1 MILSIESDLPT
12 FKPVNLKGGLN
23 VLLSEKSPT
32 SGDKHTRNSAGKSS
46 LIEIIHFLLG
56 ANAGPKSLLRNPAL
70 IEFTFWGTFKIGGE
84 IVTVARSGSDPS
96 KILIGE
102 EQANRFG
109 KTTKGSGQSYI
120 SNETWKDVLGQYM
133 FGLPLQT
140 GGSLYEESFT
150 PTFRSLISYFAR
162 QRGGF
167 TNPEKSSEAQ
177 PTWNWQVNLSY
188 LLGLDWRIRFD
199 LQKVRETERQLKEL
213 KKVATS
219 GTVGQLIGTVA
230 ELRPKVAVAEARA
243 AKLRDDL
250 TTFRVLDTYQ
260 EMSDRAS
267 QARMEMLAIERRA
280 VTLKQTAEHLRNA
293 LRDERPP
300 EREDVARLYSA
311 LGIELPDTAKRR
323 LDEVRVFH
331 QSVVENR
338 RSRLQEEAAEI
349 ESQIE
354 GGRAR
359 STELDQERSGILQ
372 FLKGHGALED
382 FVHLQKELAAQ
393 EVEAASLQE
402 KFGAA
407 EILEGKGT
415 QLAIDRANIKRRLQ
429 EDYRSRRDRLNS
441 VILFIGSAISA
452 LYADR
457 IGQFVVDATDAGPQF
472 RITIQGDR
480 GGGISQMEIFCLDL
494 ALLAVSIRER
504 RGPGFLIHDSE
515 LFDGVDERQ
524 VAEALS
530 LGNATAETLGAQ
542 YIVTMNSDIFNKL
555 PLPPDVDRSNV
566 VLPTRL
572 SDEGDSGGL
581 FGFQF

>member
-1 MILSIESDLPT
+1 LILNIESDLPT
-12 FKPVNLKGGLN
+12 FKPVYFKGGLN

-32 SGDKHTRNSAGKSS
+32 SGEKHTRNSAGKSS

-56 ANAGPKSLLRNPAL
+56 ANAGPKSLLRNQAL
-70 IEFTFWGTFKIGGE
+70 VEFTFRGTFNIGGKPLT
-84 IVTVARSGSDPS
+84 IARSGSDPS

-102 EQANRFG
+102 EAAKRFG
-109 KTTKGSGQSYI
+109 KKTKGSGQGYI
-120 SNETWKDVLGQYM
+120 SNEMWKEILGHNM
-133 FGLPLQT
+133 FGLPSET
-140 GGSLYEESFT
+140 TGSLYEESYT
-150 PTFRSLISYFAR
+150 PTFRSLFSYFAR

-188 LLGLDWRIRFD
+188 LLGLDWRIPFD
-199 LQKVRETERQLKEL
+199 LQRVRETERQLVEL
-213 KKVATS
+213 KKVAKS
-219 GTVGQLIGTVA
+219 GAVGQVIGTVA

-243 AKLRDDL
+243 ARLRDDL
-250 TTFRVLDTYQ
+250 KNFRVLDTYQ

-267 QARMEMLAIERRA
+267 QARLEMLAIERRA
-280 VTLKQTAEHLRNA
+280 VTLKQTAEHLRNV

-300 EREDVARLYSA
+300 EREDVTRLYAA

-323 LDEVRVFH
+323 LDEVRAFH
-331 QSVVENR
+331 ESVVENR
-338 RSRLQEEAAEI
+338 RTRLQGELEETEA
-349 ESQIE
+349 QIAD
-354 GGRAR
+354 GKTR
-359 STELDQERSGILQ
+359 STELDNERSTILQ
-372 FLKGHGALED
+372 FLEGHGAFED
-382 FVHLQKELAAQ
+382 LIHLQKELAAQ
-393 EVEAASLQE
+393 EVELASLQE
-402 KFGAA
+402 RFGAA
-407 EILEGKGT
+407 EVLEGKGT

-429 EDYRSRRDRLNS
+429 EDYRSRRDKLNK
-441 VILFIGSAISA
+441 VILFIGSAISS

-457 IGQFVVDATDAGPQF
+457 IGQFVVDATDSGPRFQ
-472 RITIQGDR
+472 ITIQGDR

-494 ALLAVSIRER
+494 ALLAQTLGEN

-524 VAEALS
+524 VAQALK
-530 LGNATAETLGAQ
+530 LGKATAETLGGQ

-555 PLPPDVDRSNV
+555 PLPPDVDRSSI

-572 SDEGDSGGL
+572 SDQGDSGGL